1 MPRPT
6 GYANTPKRERVRG
19 MSSPRGC
26 GGRSR
31 GVGESSAKVS
41 GGGGSE
47 SVDRGAA
54 AVLRASGCRIRLA
67 AVLRRCTRVREVRG
81 SPEMSNWP
89 EIGVYRGWGA
99 RRDSGDAVQ
108 ELERRRL
115 RKNPRVE
122 AERPRRSAGPGV
134 RWRGRRTA
142 ARVLCAAERGEVVA
156 RVAGWRLGR
165 G

>member
-1 MPRPT
+1 MPRST
-6 GYANTPKRERVRG
+6 GYANTPKRERGRG

-54 AVLRASGCRIRLA
+54 AALRASGCRIRLA

-99 RRDSGDAVQ
+99 RRDSGDVVE
-108 ELERRRL
+108 ELERGRL
-115 RKNPRVE
+115 RKPPRAE
-122 AERPRRSAGPGV
+122 AERLRRSAGPGV

-142 ARVLCAAERGEVVA
+142 ARFSALRSEGRRWLGLRG
-156 RVAGWRLGR
+156 GG
-165 G
+165 